1 MSSSKGIKPFVKW
14 IGGKRQLWSDLKPL
28 MPEKITS
35 YCEPSAIE
43 GTVLFSLCPSR
54 AYINDINEVK

>member
-28 MPEKITS
+28 MPEKSPRIVS
-35 YCEPSAIE
+35 HP
-43 GTVLFSLCPSR
+43 PSR
-54 AYINDINEVK
+54 ERFFFLFVLQERI